1 MALHTPDP
9 ATARDD
15 AVADRTA
22 YASVDPDGTGGLTVT
37 GEAGRVSAAM
47 ERVEDVARR
56 LRGDGDA
63 RTLTQLRSDVALDL
77 LLYGW
82 VPCDG
87 ESAPDVPALH
97 RGHVRGAGTS
107 GPGQCRRLAGHAAR

>member
-1 MALHTPDP
+1 MA
-9 ATARDD
+9 ARS
-15 AVADRTA
+15 AH
-22 YASVDPDGTGGLTVT
+22 ASLDPDGTGCLTVT
-37 GEAGRVSAAM
+37 GEAGRVAAAM

-82 VPCDG
+82 ANPGDLEARSVASSVF
-87 ESAPDVPALH
+87 SASITPA
-97 RGHVRGAGTS
+97 GA
-107 GPGQCRRLAGHAAR
+107 AASAASAA